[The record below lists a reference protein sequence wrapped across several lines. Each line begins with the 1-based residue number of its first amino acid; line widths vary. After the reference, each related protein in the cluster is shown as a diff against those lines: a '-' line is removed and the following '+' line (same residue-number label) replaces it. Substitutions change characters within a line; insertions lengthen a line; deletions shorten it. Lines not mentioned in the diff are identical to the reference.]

1 MNMLSILENKRGK
14 SSIKFNIMPFL
25 EYSVKCWK
33 IRYKTC
39 NLIWLFVFEY
49 RDELQKRRRGITT
62 SQPDTA
68 TPVVDGA
75 TTGQPDPNLPD
86 DIPNLSI
93 QDALTFQ

>member
-49 RDELQKRRRGITT
+49 RDELQKRRRGLI
-62 SQPDTA
+62 QPEPNAT
-68 TPVVDGA
+68 TPVAGPRP
-75 TTGQPDPNLPD
+75 GPDDPQLPD